1 MRLIDYYYSYDFGN
15 DAYLIIGQFRKFN
28 VFDASFHS
36 SSYWDWEPN
45 VSLSLSV
52 FAGSVFSFR
61 IEILSFSLSMNL
73 ISYRYAMDLSHTRE
87 Q

>member
-1 MRLIDYYYSYDFGN
+1 MRLF
-15 DAYLIIGQFRKFN
+15 DAYTEWDYGRDTYLVIGQFRKFN
-28 VFDASFHS
+28 VLDASFHL

-61 IEILSFSLSMNL
+61 IEILSLSLSMNL

-87 Q
+87 